1 MRALQ
6 LVWAK
11 LKDALATALKAA
23 LVVVLMV
30 SGLVT

>member
-11 LKDALATALKAA
+11 LRATLATTLKAA
-23 LVVVLMV
+23 LVIALMV